1 VIEERQRRLTSDMVE
16 IFSCI
21 KDWKLADS
29 HMHHNVEKDTK
40 EIENIH
46 ESMILEDASQ
56 KSWMSVWIVTY
67 LFSVLWSVDYN
78 KL

>member
-1 VIEERQRRLTSDMVE
+1 MVE

-29 HMHHNVEKDTK
+29 HMQHNVEKDTK